1 MPFDLFER
9 IAEERIQEAMGRG
22 EFENLAGMGE
32 PLRGLE
38 GYFAT
43 PEHLRVGYSMLKSSG
58 FVPEEVSL
66 RKEIELLRERVRAPS
81 CRRSAPSLDA
91 RTRSRRRSISFRR
104 LTSSGTKPELFS
116 IE

>member
-66 RKEIELLRERVRAPS
+66 RKEIDLLRERVRAS
-81 CRRSAPSLDA
+81 RDGAERRQLGSEIQNLQLKYDLLVE
-91 RTRSRRRSISFRR
+91 RYR
-104 LTSSGTKPELFS
+104 
-116 IE
+116 